1 MIIVDYGLARKL
13 NTHRAARSCT
23 FRRWNAWSDGTISL
37 GPSYS
42 INDRATRVHVIPCG
56 FTLGNVARCVWRTR
70 CTFPC
75 LLPLRASLLPFCL
88 SSSIGGKKKK
98 KKKNTP
104 VSTLPV
110 FFNFFPFS
118 SFLGGNLEIWKNLH
132 TKILASVV
140 SIVIGLTVDRI
151 KRIVNFGI
159 KIHYG
164 VYYGEK

>member
-1 MIIVDYGLARKL
+1 MGQLVLDRPILLTIARHAFTSFRADLRSGTLHAAFDVHVARFPVYCPYGLPSYLFA
-13 NTHRAARSCT
+13 
-23 FRRWNAWSDGTISL
+23 FRRQL
-37 GPSYS
+37 EEK
-42 INDRATRVHVIPCG
+42 R
-56 FTLGNVARCVWRTR
+56 
-70 CTFPC
+70 
-75 LLPLRASLLPFCL
+75 
-88 SSSIGGKKKK
+88 KK